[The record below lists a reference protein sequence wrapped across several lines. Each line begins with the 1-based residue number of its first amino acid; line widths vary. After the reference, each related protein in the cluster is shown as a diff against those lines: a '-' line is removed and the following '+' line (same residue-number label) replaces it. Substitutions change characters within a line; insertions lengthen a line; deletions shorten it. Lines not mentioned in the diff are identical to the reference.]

1 MLILGN
7 TGNIEKRWKVL
18 DLFNLS
24 CLLIGIFTTIFRGW
38 FSRYGADDFCVS
50 AGAKAS
56 NLITFVSTNYQ
67 TWSGRFSCF
76 FSAWFLTKLGPRA
89 QGYILFFIIF
99 LWVLILS
106 SLLRQLNQRL
116 NLQQTKLHLL
126 VLSLIIVFIVI
137 ETAPS
142 KHQSFLWRDG
152 FIHHTLPLV
161 WITFL
166 ACFFFSINKIKK
178 VPNIILYSCFFFSV
192 LYAGGFS
199 ETSSLS
205 ILALFSIANIAYLL
219 GKKVSLS
226 TKEHNILV
234 LGFVASLTAFLI
246 EYMSPGN
253 SIRQSSL
260 AMEAIT
266 YKEIIYSSIRN
277 AIIIFVK
284 YLVYNP
290 ALALLALGSGFL
302 LFDQK
307 KSPELTL
314 INNSINFLKLIGVL
328 ACLLFCIALPVA
340 LFMHSYPD
348 DRIVIL
354 PNFYITI
361 SLLIAGFLLHERFF
375 ILRKHK
381 ERPFW
386 TNFQRILCVSIT
398 VIITFTT
405 LLLVRQLILDV
416 PSLKDYASR
425 WDARE
430 QNILQEKSN
439 GLSEIVIPGLEA
451 RELVADIRVD
461 PNYWVNACMAAYYGF
476 DKIIGK

>member
-7 TGNIEKRWKVL
+7 KGIIEKRRKLL
-18 DLFNLS
+18 DFFIMCS
-24 CLLIGIFTTIFRGW
+24 LLIGTLTTIFRGW
-38 FSRYGADDFCVS
+38 FSRYGADDFCMS

-76 FSAWFLTKLGPRA
+76 FSAWFLTKLGPKA
-89 QGYILFFIIF
+89 QGYILFFVIF
-99 LWVLILS
+99 LWVLILNL
-106 SLLRQLNQRL
+106 LLRQLNQRL

-166 ACFFFSINKIKK
+166 ACFFFYINKIKR
-178 VPNIILYSCFFFSV
+178 VPNVILYICFFFSV

-205 ILALFSIANIAYLL
+205 ILVLFSIANIAYLF
-219 GKKVSLS
+219 GKKASLS

-234 LGFVASLTAFLI
+234 LGFVASLTAFLL

-253 SIRQSSL
+253 SVRQSSL

-266 YKEIIYSSIRN
+266 YMEIIYSSIRN

-290 ALALLALGSGFL
+290 ALTLLALGSGFL

-307 KSPELTL
+307 KSPGLTI
-314 INNSINFLKLIGVL
+314 INNSRSFLIVIGVL

-340 LFMHSYPD
+340 LFMHAYPD
-348 DRIVIL
+348 DRIIIL

-361 SLLIAGFLLHERFF
+361 SLIIVGFLLRERLY
-375 ILRKHK
+375 ILRKHS
-381 ERPFW
+381 EGPFW
-386 TNFQRILCVSIT
+386 TNIQRILSISIT

-430 QNILQEKSN
+430 QYILQEKLN
-439 GLSEIVIPGLEA
+439 GSSELVIPGLEA

-461 PNYWVNACMAAYYGF
+461 PNYWVNNCMAAYYGV